1 MAMKRA
7 RSRRKREL
15 VTLICRSGFEA
26 NVERP
31 TTTVEI
37 NRADPSRGLIVVT
50 ASSLPADIAVNRSGA
65 PFPNARIV
73 TPARDSE
80 IPNLMVMYS
89 RDGDKYSSAVVLR
102 HLIKMNI
109 IASPIGKKI

>member
-1 MAMKRA
+1 MKRA

-15 VTLICRSGFEA
+15 VTLIERSGFEA
-26 NVERP
+26 KVERP
-31 TTTVEI
+31 TTMVEMK
-37 NRADPSRGLIVVT
+37 RADPRRGLIVVT

-73 TPARDSE
+73 TPAKDSE
-80 IPNLMVMYS
+80 IPNLTVMYS

-109 IASPIGKKI
+109 IASPIGAKM